1 MEKPVKSNTDMT
13 KAEKISKELHKPI
26 TKVFK
31 RRSILANHK
40 DEIWAADLCVM
51 DTIDKGFKYIL
62 TVIDVY
68 TRFCFAQPLTKKTGE
83 VVKTAFEQIFDEWER
98 IPKFLFTDKGT
109 EFYNST
115 MKTLLSKHKIQLY
128 STQSELKASICERMV
143 KTLKHK
149 MERVVTAK
157 NILQEPISWSEILID
172 IVYDYNYK
180 DKHGFLKTTPA
191 LASEDFFQDALKI
204 LWYPVFTNST
214 VTKNHLKQTKFHV
227 GDFVRLYKYKTHFE
241 KGFKANF
248 TNEIFRI
255 QKILPTFPF
264 TYIIEDSKGESI
276 IGGVYEQELA
286 KTDFTF

>member
-1 MEKPVKSNTDMT
+1 MT

-26 TKVFK
+26 TKTFK

-51 DTIDKGFKYIL
+51 DVMDKGFKYIL

-68 TRFCFAQPLTKKTGE
+68 TRFCFAKPLTKKTGE
-83 VVKTAFEQIFDEWER
+83 VVSKAFEQIFDEWER
-98 IPKFLFTDKGT
+98 IPEFMFTDKGT

-115 MKTLLSKHKIQLY
+115 MKALLSKHKIKLY

-149 MERVVTAK
+149 MERVITAK
-157 NILQEPISWSEILID
+157 NIVQEKVSWSEILID

-191 LASEDFFQDALKI
+191 LASEDSFQETLKN
-204 LWYPVFTNST
+204 LWYPVFENSI

-227 GDFVRLYKYKTHFE
+227 GDFVRLYKYKTQFE

-248 TNEIFRI
+248 TNEIIRI
-255 QKILPTFPF
+255 QKILPKFPC